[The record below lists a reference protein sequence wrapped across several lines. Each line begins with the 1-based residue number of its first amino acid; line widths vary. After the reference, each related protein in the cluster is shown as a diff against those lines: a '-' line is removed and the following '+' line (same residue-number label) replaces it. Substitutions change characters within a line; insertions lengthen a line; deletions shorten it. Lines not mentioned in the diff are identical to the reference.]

1 MTHVL
6 IATDGSDDA
15 VAAAGQAL
23 QLLAPADT
31 VTVLCAVEVPA
42 AATAG
47 QESGFAGGLAEPE
60 AIDAAWDAVYDE
72 ARGALERTVAALAT
86 TAKVDQQV
94 EAGQPRPGHLSG
106 GRRAGGRRRGGR
118 LPRAGAIR
126 RALLGSV
133 STDVANNAPCPVM
146 ILRAP

>member
-6 IATDGSDDA
+6 IATDGSADA

-23 QLLAPADT
+23 GLLAPADK
-31 VTVLCAVEVPA
+31 VTVLCAVEAPA

-60 AIDAAWDAVYDE
+60 VIDAAWDAVRDE
-72 ARGALERTVAALAT
+72 ARGALEQTVAVLGAT
-86 TAKVDQQV
+86 PTVERRI
-94 EAGQPRPGHLSG
+94 EAGSPGPVICRVAEELAADVVVVGSR
-106 GRRAGGRRRGGR
+106 GR
-118 LPRAGAIR
+118 GAIR

-133 STDVANNAPCPVM
+133 STHVANNAPCPVL
-146 ILRAP
+146 IVRAP